1 MTLDSVARGAAQL
14 VGPAVLAAWA
24 LAEKPPARD
33 PVALLWQLE
42 AIEDALR
49 RAPELTRAARVV
61 ARAAIDAPRGPS

>member
-1 MTLDSVARGAAQL
+1 MTLDGVARGAAEL

-42 AIEDALR
+42 SIEDALR
-49 RAPELTRAARVV
+49 RALELTRAARVV